1 MAEMDKPSGIA
12 VIILNYDAMLNDIEF
27 GVGRTNELNTY
38 RSLNI
43 GALSTTRRTV
53 RAAIIG
59 HLGAVAY
66 IQYLSSQRPLS
77 ESVITTYIWLRKE

>member
-1 MAEMDKPSGIA
+1 MAEMDKPSCIA
-12 VIILNYDAMLNDIEF
+12 VIILNYDVMFNDIEF
-27 GVGRTNELNTY
+27 GVGRANELNTY

-59 HLGAVAY
+59 HLRTIA
-66 IQYLSSQRPLS
+66 
-77 ESVITTYIWLRKE
+77 